1 VVLIPTLVR
10 RPLYLAVFWL
20 TYCGSVVVDLC
31 VRYLPEGL
39 QQVTLHGE
47 QHVAGVYVSP
57 FPNSAASLYATAPLC
72 AAVPLYAAILCFQM
86 LLCADVPL
94 NLCAPPLLLPP
105 TPVSSL
111 QCRVYRCRPPLAM
124 SLSVHSTCPLAP
136 PSPLVCILNLQIQL
150 GRKARTGEL
159 WFHNLESGVT
169 TEVTLDMPG
178 RPGFFRPTSR
188 ENTFLVGMETEI
200 GYVTI
205 ATGASTGKY
214 TRLAALPPGLP
225 ESVMVNDGCVAP
237 NGDVIIGTKDFNF
250 DTKACLAGTWRYRPA
265 TGQVDQLFGSEVCA
279 NGNCFLEIDGRTHL
293 VHVDTGPKAMY
304 ALPYDLQTGV
314 VGERWTLFAFSKRE
328 PFDMYV
334 SLSLQLTLLP
344 GPTLVLTLTYP
355 HSPPP
360 ISMRLSSS
368 PIHSHVLSPRSSFPH
383 LTHHLF
389 FHLHLPLSTFVHLC
403 PPLSTFVH
411 LRPAH
416 PIHLRPLSST
426 LIHLIHSNFPLS
438 VPIFPSTPIYP
449 CPSYPL
455 HSPSSTLHQH
465 TPPIP
470 PSSPT

>member
-1 VVLIPTLVR
+1 
-10 RPLYLAVFWL
+10 
-20 TYCGSVVVDLC
+20 
-31 VRYLPEGL
+31 
-39 QQVTLHGE
+39 
-47 QHVAGVYVSP
+47 
-57 FPNSAASLYATAPLC
+57 
-72 AAVPLYAAILCFQM
+72 
-86 LLCADVPL
+86 
-94 NLCAPPLLLPP
+94 
-105 TPVSSL
+105 
-111 QCRVYRCRPPLAM
+111 
-124 SLSVHSTCPLAP
+124 
-136 PSPLVCILNLQIQL
+136 
-150 GRKARTGEL
+150 
-159 WFHNLESGVT
+159 
-169 TEVTLDMPG
+169 MPG

-304 ALPYDLQTGV
+304 ALPYDLRTGV
-314 VGERWTLFAFSKRE
+314 VGERWTLFAFSNRE

-344 GPTLVLTLTYP
+344 GPTLVLTLMYP

-383 LTHHLF
+383 LTRHLF

-403 PPLSTFVH
+403 PPLYTFVHLCTPLSTFVH
-411 LRPAH
+411 LCPPSSSSPHAPPCALIYPYPSH
-416 PIHLRPLSST
+416 PLL
-426 LIHLIHSNFPLS
+426 FPLS

-449 CPSYPL
+449 CPSHPP

-465 TPPIP
+465 TSPIP